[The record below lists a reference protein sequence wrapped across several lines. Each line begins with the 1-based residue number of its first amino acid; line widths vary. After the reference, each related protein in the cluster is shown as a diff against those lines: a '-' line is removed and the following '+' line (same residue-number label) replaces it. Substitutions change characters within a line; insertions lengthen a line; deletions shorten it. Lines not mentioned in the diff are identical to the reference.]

1 MRCGRR
7 GKHSGD
13 GVHLFWLL
21 FVVLTDKIVS
31 EGLGFS
37 QAPPFKGK
45 IALFSKKA
53 RYFGGISLK
62 QSYRN
67 RMRVNL
73 QAPLDLS

>member
-1 MRCGRR
+1 VRCGRR

-37 QAPPFKGK
+37 QAPPFIK
-45 IALFSKKA
+45 
-53 RYFGGISLK
+53 
-62 QSYRN
+62 
-67 RMRVNL
+67 
-73 QAPLDLS
+73 